1 MERAV
6 TARTRAIMVVHLYG
20 RVCWD
25 ECLKDVAARYGLT
38 GKNERGG
45 KVITNFNGGKIM
57 FTKEDNEI
65 EPKDFCI
72 DNADKANWAI
82 EKIKEER
89 ERLSLFEQVAKNKIG
104 ELEQQIIDQKEKCN
118 QRTANLLEKLNIYL
132 DTVPFKKSKT
142 QYEFELPAGKL
153 VRKLSKRKRNRRAV
167 RTGWNPSG
175 RGL

>member
-1 MERAV
+1 
-6 TARTRAIMVVHLYG
+6 
-20 RVCWD
+20 
-25 ECLKDVAARYGLT
+25 
-38 GKNERGG
+38 
-45 KVITNFNGGKIM
+45 M
-57 FTKEDNEI
+57 FTTEDNEI

-142 QYEFELPAGKL
+142 QYAFELPAGKL
-153 VRKLSKRKRNRRAV
+153 VRKLSKRDFQKDDDSLLKYLSENAPEYLKNEPKPMWGEFKKCLSIVGDQVIRID
-167 RTGWNPSG
+167 TGEMIDCITVVEKPG
-175 RGL
+175 TFDVM